1 MASLADD
8 FPGLLQAR
16 EGPCLSLYQPTHRK
30 HPDNQQDPIRFK
42 NSVKALEESLRR
54 QYPNRDV
61 RGLLEPFDALAENAG
76 FWTHALDGLA
86 VLAAPGFF
94 RAYRLQ
100 RSVPERVVVAD
111 SFHLKP
117 LLRMLQSADRYRVLG
132 LSRNEAKLYE
142 GNRDVLDEVEWFG
155 GVPRTPAEV
164 TGDERDVERSTRHY
178 GGSAGSARVTR
189 HGTDVKQ
196 DAVDR
201 ETERFFRAVDRGL
214 LEEHGGH
221 DASPLLLAALPEN
234 HHLFRRVSRN
244 PALAGAALYAHPD
257 SMSLDVLRARAWE
270 LVQPYYLERL
280 SGLVGAF
287 EAARAR
293 HLASGDLADIGNA
306 VAAGR
311 VATLLIDADRVVPGS
326 LDAQTGAVR
335 FGELGDP
342 ATDDLIDDLA
352 EAVLRQGGEV
362 VVVPSDRMP
371 VHSGA
376 AATYRY

>member
-1 MASLADD
+1 MPSLADD
-8 FPGLLQAR
+8 LPDLLDTR
-16 EGPCLSLYQPTHRK
+16 DGPCLSLYQPTHRN

-42 NSVKALEESLRR
+42 NSVKALEEFLHR
-54 QYPNRDV
+54 QYPNRET
-61 RGLLEPFDALAENAG
+61 RSLLEPFHALAENAG
-76 FWTHALDGLA
+76 FWNRTLDGLA
-86 VLAAPGFF
+86 VLGAPGFF

-117 LLRMLQSADRYRVLG
+117 LLRIMQSADRYRVLG

-142 GNRDVLDEVEWFG
+142 GNRDVLDEVEWLA
-155 GVPRTPAEV
+155 GVPRTPADV
-164 TGDERDVERSTRHY
+164 VGDERGAERATRHY
-178 GGSAGSARVTR
+178 GSPAAGKITR
-189 HGTDVKQ
+189 HGTDVRQ

-201 ETERFFRAVDRGL
+201 ETERFFRAVDRGV

-221 DASPLLLAALPEN
+221 DSAPLLLAALPEN

-244 PALAGAALYAHPD
+244 RALASAALYAHPE
-257 SMSLDVLRARAWE
+257 SIPLDALRARAWE

-293 HLASGDLADIGNA
+293 QLASGDLADIGNA
-306 VAAGR
+306 VVAGR

-326 LDAQTGAVR
+326 LDTATGAVR
-335 FGELGDP
+335 FGELADP
-342 ATDDLIDDLA
+342 NTDDLLDDLA
-352 EAVLRQGGEV
+352 EATLRQGGEV

-371 VHSGA
+371 VQSGA

>member
-1 MASLADD
+1 VPSLADD
-8 FPGLLQAR
+8 FPELLQAR
-16 EGPCLSLYQPTHRK
+16 EGPCLSLYQATHRK

-42 NSVKALEESLRR
+42 NGVKALEESLRR
-54 QYPNRDV
+54 QYPNRET
-61 RGLLEPFDALAENAG
+61 RTLLEPFQALAENEG
-76 FWTHALDGLA
+76 FWNRSLDGLA

-100 RSVPERVVVAD
+100 RSVPERAIVAD

-117 LLRMLQSADRYRVLG
+117 LLRMLQSADRYRILG

-142 GNRDVLDEVEWFG
+142 GNRDSLDEVEWMA
-155 GVPRTPAEV
+155 GVPRTPADV
-164 TGDERDVERSTRHY
+164 SGDERDTERATRHY
-178 GGSAGSARVTR
+178 GAPASGKITR

-201 ETERFFRAVDRGL
+201 DTERFFRAVDRGVL
-214 LEEHGGH
+214 AEHGGR

-244 PALAGAALYAHPD
+244 PALAAAALYSHPD
-257 SMSLDVLRARAWE
+257 SMPIEALRARAWE

-280 SGLVGAF
+280 DGLVGAF

-293 HLASGDLADIGNA
+293 HLASDDLADIGNA
-306 VAAGR
+306 VLAGR

-326 LDAQTGAVR
+326 FDPQTGAVR
-335 FGELGDP
+335 F
-342 ATDDLIDDLA
+342 DDLAHPGVDDLLDDLA

-362 VVVPSDRMP
+362 VVVPSARMP
-371 VHSGA
+371 GQSGA